1 MKRILKALLPLGIL
15 GLGVAGAMAL
25 FAARTQAEPKEAS
38 APLTFVEIADVER
51 VDHTP
56 TITAMGVVAAE
67 KQVAVSF
74 EVAGRVTEQNA
85 ALVPG
90 GKVAAGD
97 PLLRIDAR
105 DYALAVDSSKADLAQ
120 ARLLVR
126 EESTLR
132 KVAEHEWRE
141 RPQGFSDETL
151 AFALREPHIDAAKAR
166 VKSAQNQI
174 KKAKRDLGRT
184 ILRAPFDAMVLA
196 ESVDVG
202 QAVAPGVALATLA
215 GIDRF
220 WVQVSLPV
228 RQLTQ
233 LQIPEVN
240 TDAPKGSVAKV
251 HNEASGTDATRDGYV
266 LRLEGTVDPRG
277 RMAQLFVGVD
287 DPLGI
292 KQPIAERPI
301 PLLLGTKV
309 RVEFAGKTLHDVV
322 VLPRRALRHDSS
334 VWTVDAEGR
343 LHARPVEVVW
353 RERGIVVIENG
364 LTPGDRVVLTRLPI
378 ATEGMQVSLET
389 TLADDE
395 G

>member
-15 GLGVAGAMAL
+15 GLGIAGASAL
-25 FAARTQAEPKEAS
+25 FAARTKAEPKDAPQ
-38 APLTFVEIADVER
+38 PLTFVEVVDV
-51 VDHTP
+51 VPADHTP
-56 TITAMGVVAAE
+56 TITAMGEVAAE

-74 EVAGRVTEQNA
+74 EVAGRVTEQNE

-120 ARLLVR
+120 ARLVVR
-126 EESTLR
+126 EESTLGQ
-132 KVAEHEWRE
+132 VAEYEWRE
-141 RPQGFSDETL
+141 RPQGLSDETL
-151 AFALREPHIDAAKAR
+151 AFARREPHIDAAKAR
-166 VKSAQNQI
+166 VRSAQSRI
-174 KKAKRDLGRT
+174 AKAKRDLGRT

-202 QAVAPGVALATLA
+202 QAVSPGVALATLA

-228 RQLTQ
+228 RQLAQ
-233 LQIPEVN
+233 LEIPDVN
-240 TDAPKGSVAKV
+240 TAQARGSVATI
-251 HNEASGTDATRDGYV
+251 HNEASGTSATREGYV

-292 KQPIAERPI
+292 TQPIERRPI

-309 RVEFAGKTLHDVV
+309 RVEFAGKPLHDVI
-322 VLPRRALRHDSS
+322 VLPRRALRHDDS

-343 LHARPVEVVW
+343 LHAVAVKVIW
-353 RERGIVVIENG
+353 RERGVVVIEQG
-364 LTPGDRVVLTRLPI
+364 LDRGDRVVLTRLPT
-378 ATEGMQVSLET
+378 ATEGMQVSLDST
-389 TLADDE
+389 TPPSE